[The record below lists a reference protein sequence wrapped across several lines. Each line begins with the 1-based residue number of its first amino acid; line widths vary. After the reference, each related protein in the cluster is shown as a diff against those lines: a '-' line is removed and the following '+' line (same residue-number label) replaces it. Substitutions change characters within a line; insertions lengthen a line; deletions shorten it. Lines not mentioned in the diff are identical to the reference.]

1 MIQVHR
7 DRKDFTEI
15 RRERYAYLSVNLCEI
30 SVNLCVSLCL
40 SVTLCEPKSLPGFA
54 PALLGIELAEAH
66 CQVERFV
73 GRHIGHR
80 RPQFATA
87 PNAFQYRRGA

>member
-15 RRERYAYLSVNLCEI
+15 RRERYAYLSVTLCEI

-66 CQVERFV
+66 RQIKRFI
-73 GRHIGHR
+73 GPNIGHR
-80 RPQFATA
+80 CAQLATA
-87 PNAFQYRRGA
+87 ADTFQYRRGA